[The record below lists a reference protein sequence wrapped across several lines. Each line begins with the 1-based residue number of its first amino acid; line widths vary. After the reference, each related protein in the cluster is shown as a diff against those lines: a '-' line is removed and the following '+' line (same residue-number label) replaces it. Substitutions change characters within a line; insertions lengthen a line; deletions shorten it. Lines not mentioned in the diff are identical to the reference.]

1 MRSITFPDAFARNF
15 IGFEPLLRFSET
27 ISETSFPP
35 HNIVRL
41 SENDYR
47 LTLALAGFAK
57 EDVTIS
63 LQSGVLTIS
72 GSKPLPETEPDYLYH
87 GIAFRD
93 FSRAF
98 KIGENVEIV
107 GASLENGLLE
117 IDLARHVP
125 EEQKPKLIQ
134 IK

>member
-1 MRSITFPDAFARNF
+1 MRSVTLPDAFARHF
-15 IGFEPLLRFSET
+15 IGFEPLLRFTESV
-27 ISETSFPP
+27 SDTSFPP
-35 HNIVRL
+35 HNIERL
-41 SENDYR
+41 SEDDYR
-47 LTLALAGFAK
+47 LTLALAGFSK
-57 EDVTIS
+57 EDVTVS
-63 LQSGVLTIS
+63 LHNGLLTVT
-72 GSKPLPETEPDYLYH
+72 GSKALPETEPNYLYH

-93 FSRAF
+93 FSRSF

-107 GASLENGLLE
+107 GATLENGLLE